1 MINTTRFKTLYKQ
14 TNTGKIQQW
23 EVQVKGTKVVT
34 TYGQVGGKLQTAVDV
49 VKEGK
54 NLGRSNATTPETQAQ
69 AQAEQL
75 YEAKLKEGYVLDKS
89 LAASTKNTL
98 EAIEPMLAHPI
109 EKKEKYAVF
118 PALAQPKLD
127 GARCLAIIEN
137 GTVRLF
143 SRTQK
148 EWFTM
153 PHIVEELGRLFAGET
168 ITLDG
173 ELYNH
178 EYKDDFN
185 KIMSIIKRDDIHPDH
200 KLVQYHVYDVAGPGT
215 YTARTKVLDLTL
227 PDAKHCKE
235 VQTVSVQSREE
246 LEEYQATCVE
256 NGFEGCMY
264 RNPSGL
270 YENKRSS
277 SLLKVKTFQDAEY
290 RIVNVDEGSGKLIGH
305 VGAFHCELPNKKTF
319 KASPIGSHELLEEYW
334 NNRHSLIGKYCT
346 IKFQNLTPDGVPRF
360 PKVKCIRDYE

>member
-1 MINTTRFKTLYKQ
+1 MKFKTLYKQ

-23 EVQVKGTKVVT
+23 EVQVRGTKVVT

-49 VKEGK
+49 LKEGK

-75 YEAKLKEGYVLDKS
+75 HEAKLKEGYVLDKS

-148 EWFTM
+148 EWSTM
-153 PHIVEELGRLFAGET
+153 PHIVEELGHLFAGET

-178 EYKDDFN
+178 DYKDDFN

-215 YTARTKVLDLTL
+215 YAVRTKILDLTL
-227 PDAKHCKE
+227 PDAKYCKE
-235 VQTVSVQSREE
+235 VQTVSVRSREE

-277 SLLKVKTFQDAEY
+277 SLLKVKTFQDAEFE
-290 RIVNVDEGSGKLIGH
+290 IVDMEEGKGKLMGH
-305 VGAFHCELPNKKTF
+305 VGAFFLKLSEDKRF
-319 KASPIGSHELLEEYW
+319 KASPIGSLELMAEYW
-334 NNRHSLIGKYCT
+334 QNRKECIGKKAT
-346 IKFQNLTPDGVPRF
+346 IKFQNYTPEGVPRF
-360 PKVKCIRDYE
+360 PKLKCIRDYE